1 MTVFQKQTN
10 RYFTFGRQPVAGQ
23 TGVKGQVLA
32 ISEPRQAY
40 KYNINK
46 QAPKVLDF
54 WDAEKTRPKM
64 EVVLDLQTELRE
76 PSEDGTAD
84 DGRRKIVVTVDYKRG
99 GKLAAIQDAMQAV
112 GADDIEVGAFLAL
125 WFTGYDPDSQNS
137 DNPRKLY
144 QANYQRPAAG
154 GGAFQQQ
161 EQPPQQQQVAGPPQ
175 PPTQQNPYGVNPG
188 LGNPYGAGGDMGQ
201 PYGQP
206 QQGLTAQQYQ
216 QAAQSLQ
223 QGTHPVQQQYQQ
235 QAQPPQ
241 GGGFDPATQGFNP
254 GTGEVTPTYQPPVPA
269 ATQPPQVVQVNVED
283 VKARIQAGQTP
294 AQISAETG
302 ASMEAINGVR
312 NLLTTQPY

>member
-40 KYNINK
+40 KYNTNP

-84 DGRRKIVVTVDYKRG
+84 DGRRKVVITVDYKRG

-125 WFTGYDPDSQNS
+125 WFTGYDPDSQNP
-137 DNPRKLY
+137 DNPRKLF

-161 EQPPQQQQVAGPPQ
+161 EQQQPQQMAGPPQ

-188 LGNPYGAGGDMGQ
+188 L

-206 QQGLTAQQYQ
+206 QQPNPYQ
-216 QAAQSLQ
+216 QQPAYN
-223 QGTHPVQQQYQQ
+223 PPQQ

-241 GGGFDPATQGFNP
+241 GQPPQGGGFDLGFDPATQGFNP

-312 NLLTTQPY
+312 NLLTTQQPY